1 MNVFWLL
8 KSPNAKTPIQHVV
21 CPQYYYFVVWS
32 YYCLPPFQMY
42 FPVIHHPHSGIY
54 CSIVLHLYKQ
64 MWFAGVFFSNRS
76 NFKHHESLCN
86 SLNTG
91 DWDRGF
97 LCLPAVCVFLIISMT
112 DHNSFFICNRYWQSL
127 R

>member
-1 MNVFWLL
+1 MYFGFSKAQMQKHQYSTLSAHNTTILWCEVIIVFLL
-8 KSPNAKTPIQHVV
+8 FKR
-21 CPQYYYFVVWS
+21 F
-32 YYCLPPFQMY
+32 

-54 CSIVLHLYKQ
+54 CSIVLQLYKQ

-112 DHNSFFICNRYWQSL
+112 DHNSFFICNRY
-127 R
+127 